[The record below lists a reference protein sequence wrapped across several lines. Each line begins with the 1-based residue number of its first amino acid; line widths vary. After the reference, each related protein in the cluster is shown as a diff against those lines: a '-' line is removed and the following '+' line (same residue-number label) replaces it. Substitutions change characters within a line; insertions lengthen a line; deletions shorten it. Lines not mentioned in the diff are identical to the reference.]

1 MFKKLQIFFA
11 IAKILQSRIVFCHI
25 YISIRKIDI
34 FISFFLLKGI
44 ASICHKLLIVKPTML

>member
-1 MFKKLQIFFA
+1 MFKKLQIFFE
-11 IAKILQSRIVFCHI
+11 IAKIVFCHI

-44 ASICHKLLIVKPTML
+44 ASICHKLLIVKPTIL